1 VPTDADVAA
10 VAAAGARLDLPA
22 WEPPPPCTGLALAV
36 IEAVWSIGVRAE
48 SVAKV
53 VERYTAARDGDG
65 ADAARDTPGELV
77 DFIDDLGGGEAFA
90 EHMRNRQRTSTRGGI
105 LKAEAVLLE
114 ARMLVEEG
122 VREPADLPAKDE
134 ERLAHLS
141 ARWGEVPGQRSLV
154 SWHAFLMGL
163 GRPEVKPDRM
173 IRRFVA
179 EVLGRPGEE
188 AVGADEARLLVR
200 RAAERLGQD
209 ARLLD
214 FAIWSHQRARGVRS

>member
-1 VPTDADVAA
+1 VPTDEDVAA
-10 VAAAGARLDLPA
+10 VAAAGARLDVPA
-22 WEPPPPCTGLALAV
+22 WQPPPPSTGLALAV

-53 VERYTAARDGDG
+53 IERYGAARGEGG
-65 ADAARDTPGELV
+65 ADAAQDTPAELV
-77 DFIDDLGGGEAFA
+77 GFITEVGGGEAFA
-90 EHMRNRQRTSTRGGI
+90 DRMGNRQRTSTRGGI
-105 LKAEAVLLE
+105 LKGEAVLLE

-122 VREPADLPAKDE
+122 IRQPGDLPAEDE
-134 ERLAHLS
+134 DRLAHLS
-141 ARWGEVPGQRSLV
+141 ARWAEVPGQRSLV

-173 IRRFVA
+173 VRRFVA
-179 EVLGRPGEE
+179 DALGRPGEA

-209 ARLLD
+209 ARVLD
-214 FAIWSHQRARGVRS
+214 FAIWSHQRARGLRP